1 MTSPLEN
8 AMRGHSTLCLM
19 ALCLLST
26 CNQPAVT
33 LKAPAFQSSENTV
46 RDWDNVAHEIAAE
59 MAAHALLP
67 PIPPMTAPQG
77 FATKPVFVRVRAQGS
92 AFVHEV
98 AIELQADI
106 LSRGGTVSRTPVG
119 ATVVNLD
126 VDFVTWSPRDKP
138 PGLVGTTAG
147 IASIPGAVIGA
158 SVPMSRWTAADT
170 AAFSAVGLG
179 VAADTIIALTPTSNA
194 EAIWDASVVTD
205 EQVVMRLRQ
214 PVYVRNRDIPLYTKT
229 ADLTQVASWSDGGA
243 VLAPRLLHLDP

>member
-1 MTSPLEN
+1 
-8 AMRGHSTLCLM
+8 
-19 ALCLLST
+19 
-26 CNQPAVT
+26 
-33 LKAPAFQSSENTV
+33 
-46 RDWDNVAHEIAAE
+46 
-59 MAAHALLP
+59 
-67 PIPPMTAPQG
+67 
-77 FATKPVFVRVRAQGS
+77 
-92 AFVHEV
+92 
-98 AIELQADI
+98 
-106 LSRGGTVSRTPVG
+106 
-119 ATVVNLD
+119 
-126 VDFVTWSPRDKP
+126 
-138 PGLVGTTAG
+138 
-147 IASIPGAVIGA
+147 VIGA